1 MPDSN
6 PVNDQ
11 RISLFLRK
19 LWTLV
24 NSPETDNV
32 IKWNEVSSLFV
43 ALDELR
49 LRLALRRVDA
59 GTPNAAHVHLYL
71 AYSVQFS

>member
-1 MPDSN
+1 MPDNN

-11 RISLFLRK
+11 RIPLFLRK

-32 IKWNEVSSLFV
+32 ITWNEVNF
-43 ALDELR
+43 
-49 LRLALRRVDA
+49 
-59 GTPNAAHVHLYL
+59 H
-71 AYSVQFS
+71 